1 MPTTYGDHPSQ
12 IVHRHAPRTAPG
24 PAPVAVLL
32 HGGWWRD
39 RHDAGLMAPLA
50 DDLRDAGWAVWNVE
64 YRRTGADG
72 GGWPQTVDDV
82 ARALDLLADTA
93 DHDDALDV
101 SRVVAIGHSAG
112 AHLAL
117 MTATESLV
125 TSVVALAPITDLRRC
140 AEEELGEGALAPFL
154 GPDPAPGL
162 YATSSPLHRLPLGV
176 PQLVLHGDADQRV
189 PVEHSRD
196 YVAAA
201 REVDDPVEYHEI
213 AGADHFAVID
223 PGHRSWGTVR
233 GALRGGWG

>member
-12 IVHRHAPRTAPG
+12 IVHRHVPRTAPG

-140 AEEELGEGALAPFL
+140 AEEELGEGPSRPFSDPTPHQGCTRPPRPCTGFLSVCPNWCCTATPTSAFRSNTVVTTSRRHGRWTTPSSTTRSPGPITSPSSTPDIGPGAPC
-154 GPDPAPGL
+154 A
-162 YATSSPLHRLPLGV
+162 V
-176 PQLVLHGDADQRV
+176 P
-189 PVEHSRD
+189 
-196 YVAAA
+196 
-201 REVDDPVEYHEI
+201 
-213 AGADHFAVID
+213 
-223 PGHRSWGTVR
+223 
-233 GALRGGWG
+233 

>member
-12 IVHRHAPRTAPG
+12 IVHRHAPRAAQG
-24 PAPVAVLL
+24 PTPVAVLL

-50 DDLRDAGWAVWNVE
+50 DDLLDAGWAVWNVE

-93 DHDDALDV
+93 EHDDALDI

-117 MTATESLV
+117 MTAGQSLV
-125 TSVVALAPITDLRRC
+125 TSVVALAPITDLHRC
-140 AEEELGEGALAPFL
+140 AEAGLGEGAVTPFL
-154 GPDPAPGL
+154 GPDATPEL
-162 YATSSPLHRLPLGV
+162 YARSSPLRRLPLGL
-176 PQLVLHGDADQRV
+176 PQLVMHGDADQRV

-196 YVAAA
+196 YIAAA
-201 REVDDPVEYHEI
+201 RKAGDLVEYQEI
-213 AGADHFAVID
+213 VGADHFAVID
-223 PGHRSWGTVR
+223 PGHRSWRTVR
-233 GALRGGWG
+233 SALGDGWG